1 MYKNIISLFFIIFFL
16 IGCEKKDVFA
26 NVIKKLKEQNQTT
39 TKTKVLVSITKTTI
53 KKTEIPLKKVPVKQ
67 EKKIEQNITKEPP
80 KEILVNKDEADI
92 KPKKKI
98 TNLTLKTANGKKI
111 HLTFKDDG
119 INFKEYKNKVIILD
133 IFTTW
138 CPPCLES
145 IPHLNQIQKQY
156 KKDLQIIGILMEEDK
171 KNQQVK
177 DFKKIHHINYPIT
190 NSKENFTLVDT
201 WGGVS
206 GYPTI
211 IIFDKNGTY
220 FNHFNGSPPI
230 EMLES
235 DIKKALRK
243 K

>member
-1 MYKNIISLFFIIFFL
+1 MFKIIISLFYLIYFFS
-16 IGCEKKDVFA
+16 GCENRYAYDDI
-26 NVIKKLKEQNQTT
+26 IKKLKEQKEQNSTVINKNENKDIKKKEIKIKQ
-39 TKTKVLVSITKTTI
+39 TKTITVTVPNKVLQKETK
-53 KKTEIPLKKVPVKQ
+53 
-67 EKKIEQNITKEPP
+67 EKFVNKEEETKIE
-80 KEILVNKDEADI
+80 
-92 KPKKKI
+92 KKI
-98 TNLTLKTANGKKI
+98 TNLELKTANDDTIK
-111 HLTFKDDG
+111 LYFQTDG
-119 INFKEYKNKVIILD
+119 ISFEKYKNKIIILD

-138 CPPCLES
+138 CPPCIES
-145 IPHLNQIQKQY
+145 IPHLNQLQKQY

-171 KNQQVK
+171 KNSEVLA
-177 DFKKIHHINYPIT
+177 FKKKYNIKYPIT

-243 K
+243 

>member
-1 MYKNIISLFFIIFFL
+1 MFKIIISLFYLIYFFS
-16 IGCEKKDVFA
+16 GCENRYAYD
-26 NVIKKLKEQNQTT
+26 NIIKKLKEQNKQNEQNSTIIIKNENKVIEKEDIKIKQT
-39 TKTKVLVSITKTTI
+39 KAIQASNK
-53 KKTEIPLKKVPVKQ
+53 IPQKEME
-67 EKKIEQNITKEPP
+67 EKFVNKEEETKIE
-80 KEILVNKDEADI
+80 
-92 KPKKKI
+92 KKI
-98 TNLTLKTANGKKI
+98 TNLELKTANNDTIK
-111 HLTFKDDG
+111 LYFQDDG
-119 INFKEYKNKVIILD
+119 ISFEKYKNKIVILD

-138 CPPCLES
+138 CPPCIES
-145 IPHLNQIQKQY
+145 IPHLNQLQKQY

-171 KNQQVK
+171 KNSEVLA
-177 DFKKIHHINYPIT
+177 FKKKYNIKYPIT

-211 IIFDKNGTY
+211 IIFDKNGKY

-243 K
+243 